1 MFESFDAEHPLG
13 SASIGQCH
21 LARLKGSGKLV
32 AVKIMYPEAE
42 ACFQSDMRTLRSFA
56 QIAQPAYVSMLG
68 TCVCACV
75 FGLGWLAW
83 VGWGLW
89 PYHVGF

>member
-1 MFESFDAEHPLG
+1 MG

-42 ACFQSDMRTLRSFA
+42 ACFNSDMRTLRSFA
-56 QIAQPAYVSMLG
+56 RIAQPAYVSMLG
-68 TCVCACV
+68 AVWCFCVLLV
-75 FGLGWLAW
+75 LRWL
-83 VGWGLW
+83 
-89 PYHVGF
+89 